1 MNSGQY
7 LTFFIHAEEY
17 AVSILRV
24 REIIEYE
31 SVTHVPTTPA
41 HVRGVIDLRGAV
53 LPVIDLGAKFGKSES
68 APARTTCIVVVETK
82 LNDDDVIVGVIADAV
97 SEVIDL
103 SEEQIE
109 AAPGLGSN
117 IRVDFLLGMARLDG
131 RLALVLNPDR
141 ILSPVELQEA
151 LVAIPDSLNP
161 ITEETHHAQ

>member
-1 MNSGQY
+1 MNGGQY

-31 SVTHVPTTPA
+31 SVTHLPTTPA

-53 LPVIDLGAKFGKSES
+53 LPVIDLGAKFGKPES
-68 APARTTCIVVVETK
+68 APARTTCIVVVETR
-82 LNDDDVIVGVIADAV
+82 LNDEDVIVGVIADSV

-109 AAPGLGSN
+109 AAPGLGTN

-151 LVAIPDSLNP
+151 LVAVAEAPAP
-161 ITEETHHAQ
+161 GFEMHV